1 MEEHPWKLI
10 LRYHLLLVE
19 RSHVYSV
26 QLNIPL
32 PFSVQP
38 LEERHRLGGP
48 LVRRGVSVWQ
58 AEQIQAI
65 HILTNSFIETQIHT

>member
-58 AEQIQAI
+58 AEGLLQLSQRRESHVRII
-65 HILTNSFIETQIHT
+65 F